1 MKTRSL
7 LISSAVLEAGA
18 GLALM
23 ISPAWVGM
31 ILLGARFDTPADSI
45 VGRVAGSAL
54 LALAVGCFGAREEQN
69 SRAASAI
76 VSAMLC
82 YNVVTLV
89 VLAYAA
95 IGLRFSGLGLWPA
108 IVLHLVMAIWCV
120 GCLFR
125 K

>member
-7 LISSAVLEAGA
+7 LISSAGLEAGA

-69 SRAASAI
+69 SRTAAI

-95 IGLRFSGLGLWPA
+95 IGLRFSGFGLWPA

-120 GCLFR
+120 GCLIR